1 MDLLMILKLSKG
13 IHSLKEK
20 TSQGETGV
28 NLTSIQSKE
37 DLNRISISASTK
49 MFSYRM
55 NINQMTKIQQQVQS
69 NHLSVT

>member
-1 MDLLMILKLSKG
+1 MDPLMILKLSKG

-20 TSQGETGV
+20 ISQGETGV

-69 NHLSVT
+69 SHLSVM

>member
-1 MDLLMILKLSKG
+1 MDLLMILKLSKDT
-13 IHSLKEK
+13 HFSKEK
-20 TSQGETGV
+20 TSQGETGE